1 MVMREDKTKR
11 RYDRIAR
18 IYDFMEYPVEVMFFS
33 GWRKELFSFVSG
45 KVLEVGIGT
54 GKNLLYYPQG
64 IKLTGIDISSRMLR
78 KAKIRAAE
86 MRYSLDLMVMDVED
100 MSFSDQSFDYVVS
113 TFVFCSV
120 PRPLRGLSEIKRV
133 LKSDGCAIFLEHVRS
148 ENEFLGKI
156 MDVLNPVIRSLIG
169 PNINRRTVENIKKS
183 GLKVLSIENKGT
195 ELIKQVIVRA

>member
-169 PNINRRTVENIKKS
+169 PNINRRTVKNIKKS

>member
-120 PRPLRGLSEIKRV
+120 
-133 LKSDGCAIFLEHVRS
+133 HV
-148 ENEFLGKI
+148 
-156 MDVLNPVIRSLIG
+156 P
-169 PNINRRTVENIKKS
+169 
-183 GLKVLSIENKGT
+183 
-195 ELIKQVIVRA
+195 